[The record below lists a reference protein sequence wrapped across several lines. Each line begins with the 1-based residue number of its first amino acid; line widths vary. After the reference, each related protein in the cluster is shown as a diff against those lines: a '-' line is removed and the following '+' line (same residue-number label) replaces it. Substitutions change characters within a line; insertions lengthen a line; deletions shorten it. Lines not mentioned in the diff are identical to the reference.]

1 MANPSDD
8 DKERVNNLRAIAG
21 MKTEKTQEP
30 DIFGFIPSGGTE
42 NTLSP
47 QENVTVGQL
56 AKQAGLKDDPS
67 NLYDKSQWSQ
77 IQGQAKQNLK
87 QATDTKT
94 GGSTTTDPE
103 SAYEELADAQANQY
117 LAATKAIEPYTSG
130 AAIPSFDEST
140 TSGAEKMLGTSSTSP
155 ISQWLNQQVQA
166 AQAQYAPTQAAG
178 ATVAQA
184 EQAGE
189 KLEAGGL
196 QQMGQA
202 ETAVQQ
208 AAPYE
213 SLLQSLATDVPY
225 KLLDNYN
232 FSNLSKNIPGSVQ
245 LAESNLGITTAGQG
259 TGGATPLLPP
269 ATVAAGGTPSTSP
282 VSSGN
287 PSIPGR

>member
-1 MANPSDD
+1 MPQLTPDELATANAQGMTPD
-8 DKERVNNLRAIAG
+8 EFIADYAS
-21 MKTEKTQEP
+21 KTATRKDGPEKTP
-30 DIFGFIPSGGTE
+30 TVADFGNTNFEQLLDPARSIVDKAIGTPAQAAYDLGG
-42 NTLSP
+42 
-47 QENVTVGQL
+47 
-56 AKQAGLKDDPS
+56 KDYKPPPPRTG
-67 NLYDKSQWSQ
+67 DKTAS
-77 IQGQAKQNLK
+77 
-87 QATDTKT
+87 
-94 GGSTTTDPE
+94 PE

-130 AAIPSFDEST
+130 AAIPSFDESM

-202 ETAVQQ
+202 ETALMQT
-208 AAPYE
+208 APYE
-213 SLLQSLATDVPY
+213 GLLQSLAADVPY
-225 KLLDNYN
+225 KLFENYN
-232 FSNLSKNIPGSVQ
+232 FSSLSKNIPASVQ
-245 LAESNLGITTAGQG
+245 LAESNLGISTAGQG
-259 TGGATPLLPP
+259 SGGATPLLPAP
-269 ATVAAGGTPSTSP
+269 TAAVGGTPSTSP

-287 PSIPGR
+287 PSIPGG